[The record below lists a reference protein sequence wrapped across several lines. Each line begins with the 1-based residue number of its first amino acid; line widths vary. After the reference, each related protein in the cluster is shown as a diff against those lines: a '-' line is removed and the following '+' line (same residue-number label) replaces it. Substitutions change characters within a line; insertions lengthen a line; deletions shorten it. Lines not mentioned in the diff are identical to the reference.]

1 MGPPAPTGT
10 ASLAKGLNWLQ
21 TGTERP
27 ACGSKLALKVA
38 LGVVFFLTNVVVAFM
53 LVRRSNSPQMWLKA
67 TTISYFVANTI
78 SATKKKHEKPHLAFL
93 GCHLTLVG
101 SGASKLKPTGTG
113 SEMLRSKLALA
124 ATECSSS
131 RSELALPVRQMV

>member
-1 MGPPAPTGT
+1 MP
-10 ASLAKGLNWLQ
+10 LCLLDDQ
-21 TGTERP
+21 IH
-27 ACGSKLALKVA
+27 LK
-38 LGVVFFLTNVVVAFM
+38 
-53 LVRRSNSPQMWLKA
+53 MWLKA
-67 TTISYFVANTI
+67 TTISYFVANCI
-78 SATKKKHEKPHLAFL
+78 PATKENHEKPHFVFL

-131 RSELALPVRQMV
+131 RSELALQVRQMV